1 MSLLGLFSLNFSRNH
16 LVGPIPPNI
25 GEMMLLVSLDLS
37 RNHLSCTIPASMA
50 DMSFL
55 VVLDVSHNNL
65 SGEIPSFGQFI
76 TFDSSSYIE
85 NPQLC
90 GSQLS
95 KICSSDESFGDPHC
109 NNENGDEENQGIQKE
124 EQDGFEIPSF
134 YLSMGLGFIT
144 GFWVFW
150 DSLLLN
156 RSWRYITIFTS
167 VSWTT

>member
-1 MSLLGLFSLNFSRNH
+1 MVWLEVFN
-16 LVGPIPPNI
+16 
-25 GEMMLLVSLDLS
+25 VSY
-37 RNHLSCTIPASMA
+37 
-50 DMSFL
+50 
-55 VVLDVSHNNL
+55 NNL
-65 SGEIPSFGQFI
+65 SGKIPFAHQFE

-90 GSQLS
+90 GSPLS
-95 KICSSDESFGDPHC
+95 KICSIDESFGDPHC

-144 GFWVFW
+144 GLWVFW
-150 DSLLLN
+150 GSLLLN
-156 RSWRYITIFTS
+156 RSWRYVTIFTS